1 MAERRF
7 ERADTAYS
15 PRFRE
20 EKPSADDDELRFG
33 DGGVGEN
40 RNVPRQA
47 RSFGIIRANE
57 RM

>member
-1 MAERRF
+1 MDA
-7 ERADTAYS
+7 AYS

-20 EKPSADDDELRFG
+20 EKPSAAADELGFG